1 MIYYPR
7 AISNTDSL
15 LLFVLLCVL
24 NVLLPEGNFEHRQFV
39 VVLLCVL
46 NVILPEG
53 NFCTPIV
60 LLLYLLDVFTV

>member
-46 NVILPEG
+46 NVLLPQG
-53 NFCTPIV
+53 NFCTPSFIIKFAGC
-60 LLLYLLDVFTV
+60 FTV